1 MDSSNLEE
9 HLKATLTDAFNK
21 AQTAV
26 LLDSSNN
33 INDAIHAYTQACSLL
48 KEVIVQ
54 LPEGKYQER
63 LQVTYRA
70 YLERVHL
77 LDGLNQSDLDDADEA
92 IFADAQTS
100 ASSPTGF
107 FPESPH
113 CESHDNVDSCTSDLS
128 KKSFTMNYIK
138 QISFSDINLLSPI
151 KYLLKP
157 IKEII
162 SPPVPFLE
170 SPDQIGS
177 VIPLNSKG
185 SLELVKNADNIE
197 ADDTIMEENKSVSS
211 GKVSIENDS
220 ELVSKQIFS
229 LNNTF
234 ANWSPLLNDSPTF
247 SHVDNSKKPV
257 FPYDSTDSLIF
268 EETHIAPFLRVYSD
282 HKLQKENQHDDIFE
296 KDTSNEKKDTFMYQN
311 DQSFSETKKKLYS
324 LYNNSCVSFNYFD
337 KLSTN
342 FSDTLTNSS
351 AQISTATLI
360 PSSSSN
366 KTRHSDTYISFLHD
380 NILPKTSLLEV
391 DPIHMQK
398 PRNPI
403 EKTYWLMKILQ
414 KLLMPFIIK
423 SEGSYITPQLFI
435 PKDIWYVKNVKLKGE
450 EEKIKV
456 CESLIFTLNKIKSLK
471 KDDLQSLIK
480 ELVYLDNMV
489 DIFRFWLLKKFGTE
503 VVNPKKRYG
512 IIKFISKSKFLIK
525 TPPPDQFNTHKF
537 GIVQFDGP
545 RKSYLTSIYR
555 LFGSAQIIGQ
565 VLNIFDF
572 HELPLKARD
581 SIHQILI
588 NISDFFE
595 NVICHF
601 VLMDINVLLDHFIK
615 QFLYGNDY
623 NTIIST
629 Y

>member
-1 MDSSNLEE
+1 MDSLNFEE
-9 HLKATLTDAFNK
+9 HLKTMLTDAFNK

-33 INDAIHAYTQACSLL
+33 INDAIDAYTQACSLL
-48 KEVIVQ
+48 KEVIRQ

-63 LQVTYRA
+63 LQVTYRT
-70 YLERVHL
+70 YLERVQL
-77 LDGLNQSDLDDADEA
+77 LDKLHHSGLDDNDEA
-92 IFADAQTS
+92 VFSDAQTT
-100 ASSPTGF
+100 ASSPAEF
-107 FPESPH
+107 FPGSPH
-113 CESHDNVDSCTSDLS
+113 SESYNKSDTCTSDLS

-162 SPPVPFLE
+162 SPPLSFSASSIQEESVVP
-170 SPDQIGS
+170 SD
-177 VIPLNSKG
+177 SKR
-185 SLELVKNADNIE
+185 SLEVVKNTDDIE
-197 ADDTIMEENKSVSS
+197 TDDKIIKEEKSVSS
-211 GKVSIENDS
+211 EKVSAENNSD
-220 ELVSKQIFS
+220 LVSKEIFS

-234 ANWSPLLNDSPTF
+234 SNWLPLIDASPTP
-247 SHVDNSKKPV
+247 SQVGNSKKPIS
-257 FPYDSTDSLIF
+257 PYDSTESLVF
-268 EETHIAPFLRVYSD
+268 EETHIAPFLKVYSN
-282 HKLQKENQHDDIFE
+282 HELQKENQHSDIFQE
-296 KDTSNEKKDTFMYQN
+296 GTLNEKKDIFTYQD
-311 DQSFSETKKKLYS
+311 DQSFSETKRKLYS
-324 LYNNSCVSFNYFD
+324 LYNNSCVSLNYSD
-337 KLSTN
+337 KLSSSN
-342 FSDTLTNSS
+342 FSDIMTNSS
-351 AQISTATLI
+351 AQMSTTLI
-360 PSSSSN
+360 PSISSN
-366 KTRHSDTYISFLHD
+366 KSGNSSVYMSFLHH
-380 NILPKTSLLEV
+380 NILPKTALLEV

-398 PRNPI
+398 PKDSI

-423 SEGSYITPQLFI
+423 SEGSYITPRLFI

-471 KDDLQSLIK
+471 QDDLQSLIK
-480 ELVYLDNMV
+480 ELAYLDNMV

-525 TPPPDQFNTHKF
+525 TPPPDEFNTHKF

-572 HELPLKARD
+572 HELPRKAQD
-581 SIHQILI
+581 SIHQTLM

-595 NVICHF
+595 NVVCHF
-601 VLMDINVLLDHFIK
+601 VLIDINVLLDQFIK
-615 QFLYGNDY
+615 QLLYGDDY
-623 NTIIST
+623 NPIIGS

>member
-9 HLKATLTDAFNK
+9 HLKAMLTDAFNK

-48 KEVIVQ
+48 KEVITQ

-63 LQVTYRA
+63 LQVIYRT
-70 YLERVHL
+70 YLERVQL
-77 LDGLNQSDLDDADEA
+77 LDGLHHSDLDDADESV
-92 IFADAQTS
+92 FADAQTT
-100 ASSPTGF
+100 ASSPVGF
-107 FPESPH
+107 FPESSH
-113 CESHDNVDSCTSDLS
+113 SESYDKSNSCTSDLS

-162 SPPVPFLE
+162 SPPPSFSA
-170 SPDQIGS
+170 SPIQAES
-177 VIPLNSKG
+177 VIPSDSK
-185 SLELVKNADNIE
+185 SLELVKNTDDIE
-197 ADDTIMEENKSVSS
+197 TDDKTVEEKKSVPSE
-211 GKVSIENDS
+211 KVPVENDS
-220 ELVSKQIFS
+220 DLVSKQIFS
-229 LNNTF
+229 LNSTF
-234 ANWSPLLNDSPTF
+234 ANWSPLLDASCIF
-247 SHVDNSKKPV
+247 SQADDSKKPI
-257 FPYDSTDSLIF
+257 FQYDSADSLIF
-268 EETHIAPFLRVYSD
+268 EETHIAPFLKVCSD
-282 HKLQKENQHDDIFE
+282 HELQKENQHTDIFQE
-296 KDTSNEKKDTFMYQN
+296 NTSNEKKDTFMYQ
-311 DQSFSETKKKLYS
+311 DDRSFSETKRKLYS
-324 LYNNSCVSFNYFD
+324 LYNNSCVSLNYSD

-342 FSDTLTNSS
+342 FSDILTNSS
-351 AQISTATLI
+351 AQISTTTLI

-366 KTRHSDTYISFLHD
+366 KTRHSDIYMSFLHD
-380 NILPKTSLLEV
+380 NILPKTALLEV

-398 PRNPI
+398 PKDSI

-414 KLLMPFIIK
+414 KLLIPFIIK
-423 SEGSYITPQLFI
+423 SEGSYITPRLFI

-471 KDDLQSLIK
+471 QDDLQSLIR

-525 TPPPDQFNTHKF
+525 TPPPNEFNTHKF

-572 HELPLKARD
+572 HELPLKAQD

-595 NVICHF
+595 NVVCHF
-601 VLMDINVLLDHFIK
+601 VLIDINVLLDHFIK
-615 QFLYGNDY
+615 QLLYGNDY
-623 NTIIST
+623 NPIIGS